1 MNYAATSKGIIV
13 PEYIIRKKRG
23 PLCMDF
29 FAGCG
34 GMSLGFVQSG
44 WTVVGALEWEPYAS
58 MTYMVNLGSYP
69 INIHYID
76 GDEDK
81 EQLNKAIEGRWGI
94 KNKKQREEIT
104 NAKPFQYEGLYN
116 KYGSGLS
123 GSGWIKNYPDKEP
136 VRNFW
141 FGDIRKIKGQVILDA
156 LGLKQGDLDCVMG
169 GPPCQG
175 FSQAGKQLI
184 ADPRNNLVYEF
195 GRMIVELQ
203 PKMFVMEEV
212 PAIVNFFDPDGV
224 PVLDKFCMML
234 QEGGYGKWD
243 MLKKGLLMQ
252 TGCGAGIK
260 SVRGNEKIKRTQRK
274 VKPKPHKQFEQVSLF

>member
-1 MNYAATSKGIIV
+1 MNYAATTKGLIV
-13 PEYIIRKKRG
+13 PEYTIRKKRG

-29 FAGCG
+29 FAGC
-34 GMSLGFVQSG
+34 
-44 WTVVGALEWEPYAS
+44 
-58 MTYMVNLGSYP
+58 
-69 INIHYID
+69 
-76 GDEDK
+76 
-81 EQLNKAIEGRWGI
+81 
-94 KNKKQREEIT
+94 
-104 NAKPFQYEGLYN
+104 
-116 KYGSGLS
+116 
-123 GSGWIKNYPDKEP
+123 
-136 VRNFW
+136 
-141 FGDIRKIKGQVILDA
+141 
-156 LGLKQGDLDCVMG
+156 
-169 GPPCQG
+169 
-175 FSQAGKQLI
+175 
-184 ADPRNNLVYEF
+184 